1 LKIVG
6 IKLSNYQK
14 IRIIAVFICATIMTM
29 LQAGFVSAIIP
40 QKDFA
45 HSTFVSTGYNAGP
58 IKGAS
63 ATVNPGAIWAN
74 PASWDLHEIS
84 VTAFLETTVTS
95 SIDNKAYN
103 PSYAICVGRYLDKS
117 TKPGHYNSNG
127 KLVVCSMRTHAWSQ
141 DAGTYKLLATVKEN
155 ESHNLRV
162 ECMGPDPAPGKGY
175 RSIWTVFLDG
185 KAMESCSLPAS
196 TASIRYEF
204 NKRDSTNKVVSTTT
218 LTNCMILKKEVVSKP
233 INKPVNKP
241 VRVPAK
247 KNIALNSSAS
257 SNSSASYGGGFKW
270 VKLSEIPSYIGRI
283 NNEFNSYDVNWDGLK
298 SANTVKGTLPV
309 CD

>member
-1 LKIVG
+1 MKFKSKLYLKN
-6 IKLSNYQK
+6 KLL
-14 IRIIAVFICATIMTM
+14 AVFVCAAILMM
-29 LQAGFVSAIIP
+29 LQVDSVTAIIP

-63 ATVNPGAIWAN
+63 ATVNPGAVWAN

-84 VTAFLETTVTS
+84 VTAFLESTVTS

-103 PSYAICVGRYLDKS
+103 PSYAICVGRYLDKN

-141 DAGTYKLLATVKEN
+141 DTGIYKLLATVKEN

-162 ECMGPDPAPGKGY
+162 ECTGPDPAPGKGY

-204 NKRDSTNKVVSTTT
+204 NKRDSTNKVASTTT
-218 LTNCMILKKEVVSKP
+218 LTNCMILKKETVGKAVKNNIP
-233 INKPVNKP
+233 AAAKPVVVKTAPVKP
-241 VRVPAK
+241 LNTG
-247 KNIALNSSAS
+247 KN
-257 SNSSASYGGGFKW
+257 GGFNW
-270 VKLSEIPSYIGRI
+270 VKLSDIPSYIGRI
-283 NNEFNSYDVNWDGLK
+283 NNEYNSYDVHWDGLK
-298 SANTVKGTLPV
+298 SANTIKGTLSV